1 MLAVTNLEVV
11 YKDVILVS
19 RGVSLEVPEGSIV
32 ALLGANGAGKTTLL
46 RAVSGLL
53 DVHDGVV
60 TKGRVTLDGDEI
72 HALSPEKIVE
82 LGITQVLEGRRIL
95 GELEV
100 EENLMLGAHTNRR
113 KAAGNWSRRRSSR
126 WLST

>member
-72 HALSPEKIVE
+72 HELSPEKIVE
-82 LGITQVLEGRRIL
+82 L
-95 GELEV
+95 
-100 EENLMLGAHTNRR
+100 EEIQDQ
-113 KAAGNWSRRRSSR
+113 
-126 WLST
+126 